1 MEPQEST
8 AQPDAVEPQAMA
20 EAASDARPVSR
31 IATPPEGFR
40 RCAMRLLRDQHGMVL
55 VYELEPS
62 KLDAGPSALVFE
74 SPGHSARLEH
84 YPKSWQALS
93 NDQLL
98 ALRDVH

>member
-1 MEPQEST
+1 MEPQKT
-8 AQPDAVEPQAMA
+8 PAQGSAVEPQANTG
-20 EAASDARPVSR
+20 EHRTVSR
-31 IATPPEGFR
+31 LTTPPEGFR

-62 KLDAGPSALVFE
+62 VKDSGPSMLVFE
-74 SPGHSARLEH
+74 SPGRSAKLEH
-84 YPKSWQALS
+84 YPAGWKGLS